1 MNRFE
6 LLRGMDGHYYF
17 LLKSENNLALVMSQG
32 YATKRAAIR
41 GIEMVRRLALQ
52 ADVVDRCVETEPTSR
67 S

>member
-17 LLKSENNLALVMSQG
+17 LLKSDANLALVMSQG

-52 ADVVDRCVETEPTSR
+52 ADIVDRCVETEPTSR